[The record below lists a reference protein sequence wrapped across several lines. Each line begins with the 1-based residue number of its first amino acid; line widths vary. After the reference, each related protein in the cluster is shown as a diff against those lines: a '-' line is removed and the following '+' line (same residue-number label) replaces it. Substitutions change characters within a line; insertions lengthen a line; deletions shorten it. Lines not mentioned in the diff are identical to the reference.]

1 MTAVSDS
8 QPFIP
13 GGLLTVSEVANA
25 MRVSNMTVYRL
36 IKSGE
41 LPAVR
46 VGKNYRLRETDLE
59 RFLEERSVRTEGP

>member
-1 MTAVSDS
+1 MSDS
-8 QPFIP
+8 QPFVP

-36 IKSGE
+36 IKNGE

>member
-1 MTAVSDS
+1 MNDS
-8 QPFIP
+8 QPFVP

-36 IKSGE
+36 IKNGE